1 MTWFTDSVLGTHRK
15 EALAKLPAELVSL
28 MHAKDLTSDDV
39 AILEEKSK
47 LPVEMLQM
55 VKEYLGPERQHL
67 PMSVE
72 EARDHREKLM
82 QERSAYVKTS
92 EDDWYS
98 KHYNFCEH

>member
-47 LPVEMLQM
+47 LT
-55 VKEYLGPERQHL
+55 
-67 PMSVE
+67 
-72 EARDHREKLM
+72 
-82 QERSAYVKTS
+82 YVIS
-92 EDDWYS
+92 E
-98 KHYNFCEH
+98 